1 MKYLISHNT
10 IFIKQICNKIVKD
23 TFLSFKMLFSV
34 LALVSIALLLD
45 GCQKEPIRVG
55 FVGGIS
61 GRVADLGV
69 GGRNGVL
76 LAFEE
81 RNAHEGVNGRP
92 VELIIRDDEQNT
104 ETAKKVTRELV
115 EQNVE
120 AIIGPMTS
128 SIALAIVP
136 IVNKARLVMVSPTV
150 TTSELSGL
158 DDYFMRVLPDTNS
171 YAPKSAH
178 FHFEKLGLRR
188 AALIYDSGNSS
199 YTVSWL
205 TAFSKSF
212 ERLGGRIVA
221 VDSFKSG
228 GNVAFS
234 PIVRDILRHNPDLVI
249 LVCSAVDAALLSQQV
264 RKLAP
269 RLTITVSEWGS
280 TERFI
285 ELGGAAVEGVY
296 IAQFVDYNNRT
307 TRYRNFL
314 AAYRKRFG
322 QEPGFSALDGYDA
335 ANLVLDALVKRKNG
349 IPLKD
354 VILATRVYQGIQREI
369 VLNRFG
375 DTESPTYIT
384 VVKGGRF
391 LTLE

>member
-1 MKYLISHNT
+1 MFHNIQSLFYLVALG
-10 IFIKQICNKIVKD
+10 FIP
-23 TFLSFKMLFSV
+23 
-34 LALVSIALLLD
+34 LLLN
-45 GCQKEPIRVG
+45 GCEREPIRIG

-76 LAFEE
+76 LAVEE
-81 RNAHEGVNGRP
+81 RNDHGGINGRP
-92 VELIIRDDEQNT
+92 VELIIRDDEQNQD
-104 ETAKKVTRELV
+104 TARKVASELV
-115 EQNVE
+115 ERKVE

-128 SIALAIVP
+128 SMAQAIVP
-136 IVNKARLVMVSPTV
+136 IVNKARLIAVSPTV

-158 DDYFMRVLPDTNS
+158 DDYFLRVLPDTNS

-178 FHFEKLGLRR
+178 FHFKTLGLRR

-212 ERLGGRIVA
+212 EALGGHIVA
-221 VDSFKSG
+221 VNSFKSG

-234 PIVRDILRHNPDLVI
+234 PIVRDLLGRNPDLVV
-249 LVCSAVDAALLSQQV
+249 LVCSTVDAALLCQQV

-269 RLTITVSEWGS
+269 RITISVSEWGS

-285 ELGGAAVEGVY
+285 ELGGTAVEGVY
-296 IAQFVDYNNRT
+296 IAQFVDYGNT
-307 TRYRNFL
+307 TPRYRNFL
-314 AAYRKRFG
+314 ASYRKRFG
-322 QEPGFSALDGYDA
+322 QDPGFSALGGYDA
-335 ANLVLDALVKRKNG
+335 ATVVMDALAGRKKG

-354 VILATRVYQGIQREI
+354 AILATGLYQGVQRKI

-375 DTESPTYIT
+375 DTESTTFMT

>member
-1 MKYLISHNT
+1 MFHRIRL
-10 IFIKQICNKIVKD
+10 
-23 TFLSFKMLFSV
+23 LFS
-34 LALVSIALLLD
+34 LVAIGFIPLLLN
-45 GCQKEPIRVG
+45 GCEREPIRIG

-76 LAFEE
+76 LAVEE
-81 RNAHEGVNGRP
+81 RNAHGGINGRQ
-92 VELIIRDDEQNT
+92 VELIIRDDEQNP
-104 ETAKKVTRELV
+104 ETAGKVARDLV
-115 EQNVE
+115 ERKVE

-128 SIALAIVP
+128 SMAQAIVP
-136 IVNKARLVMVSPTV
+136 IVNKARMVTVSPTV
-150 TTSELSGL
+150 TTAELSGL
-158 DDYFMRVLPDTNS
+158 DDYFLRVLPDTQT

-178 FHFEKLGLRR
+178 FHFGKLGLRR
-188 AALIYDSGNSS
+188 AALIYDSGNRS
-199 YTVSWL
+199 YTESWM
-205 TAFSKSF
+205 TSFRNAF
-212 ERLGGRIVA
+212 ERLGGSIVA
-221 VDSFKSG
+221 VNSFKSG
-228 GNVAFS
+228 GSVAFS
-234 PIVRDILRHNPDLVI
+234 PIVRDLLRNKPDLVV
-249 LVCSAVDAALLSQQV
+249 LVCSAVDAALLCQQV

-269 RLTITVSEWGS
+269 RVAISVSEWSS

-296 IAQFVDYNNRT
+296 IAQFVDYGNT
-307 TRYRNFL
+307 TPRYRNFL

-322 QEPGFSALDGYDA
+322 QESGFSGIAGYDA
-335 ANLVLDALVKRKNG
+335 ANLVMDALAGRKKG

-354 VILATRVYQGIQREI
+354 AILATGGFQGVQRKI

-375 DTESPTYIT
+375 DTKSTTYIT